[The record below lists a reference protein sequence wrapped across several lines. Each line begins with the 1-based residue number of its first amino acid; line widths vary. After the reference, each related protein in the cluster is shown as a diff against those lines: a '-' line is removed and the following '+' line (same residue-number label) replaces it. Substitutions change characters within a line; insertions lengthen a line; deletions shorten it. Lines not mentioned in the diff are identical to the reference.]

1 VRRRRGGC
9 RPAGRGWTGSA
20 LCCAGLFE
28 IVFGISHAET
38 AGWTAALTLGSLA
51 MGVVLLARFVAQA
64 LVVRGNR
71 LVRA

>member
-1 VRRRRGGC
+1 VG
-9 RPAGRGWTGSA
+9 
-20 LCCAGLFE
+20 F
-28 IVFGISHAET
+28 SHAET

-64 LVVRGNR
+64 LVVRGNL